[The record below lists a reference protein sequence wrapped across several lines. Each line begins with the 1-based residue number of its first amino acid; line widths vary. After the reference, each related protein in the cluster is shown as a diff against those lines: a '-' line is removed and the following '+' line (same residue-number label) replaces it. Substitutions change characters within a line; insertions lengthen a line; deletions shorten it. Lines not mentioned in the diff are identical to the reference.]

1 MRASGAGSDEDGPG
15 AVTVPVTYESQEPN
29 GLAAMLGGIIEGNL
43 RTHPERERLVTEGKP
58 ATFSISAPDV
68 DVAVSIR
75 FSPGGVQVRNGV
87 VGRPDVRIE
96 SDSETLM
103 GLSTAP
109 LRFGLPDATKKE
121 GREVVGKMLSR
132 ALKVRGAV
140 AHSGKLARL
149 NKMLSVS

>member
-1 MRASGAGSDEDGPG
+1 MRAGGAAGGG
-15 AVTVPVTYESQEPN
+15 GGGVLVTVPVIYESPEPN

-96 SDSETLM
+96 SDSETLV
-103 GLSTAP
+103 GLSAAP
-109 LRFGLPDATKKE
+109 LRFGLP
-121 GREVVGKMLSR
+121 
-132 ALKVRGAV
+132 
-140 AHSGKLARL
+140 
-149 NKMLSVS
+149 